1 MKTILVTGCAGFIGS
16 NLSLSLLK
24 KGNKVIGIDNFDT
37 FYAKSLKEANL
48 EKLRSFE
55 HFEFLLLDIS
65 DKEAYKQLHTTI
77 DIVVH
82 LAAKAGVLPSLNDPN
97 TYINTNIVGTN
108 LLLEWMNEHNIK
120 KLVFASSSS
129 VYGNNKKV
137 PFAEEDSVNEQIS
150 PYAFTKRACE
160 LMNYNYHHL
169 YNFDII
175 NLRFF
180 TVYGP
185 SQRPDLAINKFF
197 TLIKQNKA
205 IEMYGDGTT
214 ARDYTY
220 IDDIVSGIESAMDYV
235 SINNAIYEI
244 VNLGNNSPVALHT
257 LIYSIYE
264 VLGKTPNIVSRPMQ
278 PGDVNITYADIS
290 KAKKLFGYSPTTRLK
305 DGLIKFNEW
314 HERS

>member
-24 KGNKVIGIDNFDT
+24 KGNKVIGIDNFDS
-37 FYAKSLKEANL
+37 FYSKSLKEANL
-48 EKLRSFE
+48 EKLKGFE
-55 HFEFLLLDIS
+55 NFEFLP
-65 DKEAYKQLHTTI
+65 I
-77 DIVVH
+77 DITDKQAYNLLNPALDLVVH
-82 LAAKAGVLPSLNDPN
+82 LAAKAGVLPSLKDPDA
-97 TYINTNIVGTN
+97 YIKTNIIGTN
-108 LLLEWMNEHNIK
+108 ILLEWMNLNNVK
-120 KLVFASSSS
+120 KMVFASSSS

-137 PFAEEDSVNEQIS
+137 PFAEEDTVNEQIS

-160 LMNYNYHHL
+160 LMNYNYHYL
-169 YNFDII
+169 YHFDIV

-197 TLIKQNKA
+197 SLIKQNKT

-220 IDDIVSGIESAMDYV
+220 IDDIVSGIEGAIDYV
-235 SINNAIYEI
+235 LTKNSVYEI
-244 VNLGNNSPVALHT
+244 VNLGNNSPVSLHT
-257 LIYSIYE
+257 LVHSIYE
-264 VLGKTPNIVSRPMQ
+264 VLDKMPNTINKPMQ
-278 PGDVNITYADIS
+278 PGDVNVTYADIS
-290 KAKKLFGYSPTTRLK
+290 KAKKLFGYSPTTQLK

-314 HERS
+314 HDIH

>member
-24 KGNKVIGIDNFDT
+24 KGNKVLGIDNFDS
-37 FYAKSLKEANL
+37 FYSKSLKESNI
-48 EKLRSFE
+48 EKLKAFE
-55 HFEFLLLDIS
+55 NFKFLPIDIT
-65 DKEAYKQLHTTI
+65 DKEAYKQLNPTI

-82 LAAKAGVLPSLNDPN
+82 LAAKAGVLPSINDPSA
-97 TYINTNIVGTN
+97 YINTNIMGTN
-108 LLLEWMNEHNIK
+108 LLLEWMNANNIK

-137 PFAEEDSVNEQIS
+137 PFSEDDIVNEQIS

-160 LMNYNYHHL
+160 LMNYNYHYL
-169 YNFDII
+169 YQFDII

-197 TLIKQNKA
+197 TLIKQNRT

-220 IDDIVSGIESAMDYV
+220 IDDIVSGIEGAIDYV
-235 SINNAIYEI
+235 LTNNTVYEI
-244 VNLGNNSPVALHT
+244 VNLGNNSPVSLHT
-257 LIYSIYE
+257 LIHSIYE
-264 VLGKTPNIVSRPMQ
+264 VLDKSPNTVTKPMQ

-305 DGLIKFNEW
+305 DGLIKFNQW
-314 HERS
+314 HDRS